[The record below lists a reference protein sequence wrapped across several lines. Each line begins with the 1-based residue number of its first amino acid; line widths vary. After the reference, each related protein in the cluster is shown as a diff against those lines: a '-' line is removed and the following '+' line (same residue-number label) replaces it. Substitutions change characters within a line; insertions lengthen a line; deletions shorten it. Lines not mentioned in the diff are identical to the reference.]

1 MIPKIPL
8 AQDLLQIFQHHSIE
22 NFVICPGSRNAPL
35 TIGFANNP
43 FFKCFSIVDERCAAF
58 FALGIAQQIKKP
70 VVVICTSG
78 SAVLNFYPA
87 IAEAFY
93 NQVPLIF
100 LSADRPLDKIDIGD
114 GQTIRQEN
122 VFQNHILSQVNLVEN
137 TNENSAVEIQ
147 LAIQNCVINKGPIH
161 INAPFEEPLY
171 ETINRYDSFPK
182 LINIESVPNPKTWN
196 KSYIDI
202 LKKSKK
208 VLILIGNLD
217 PNTVN
222 ENIINFW
229 ANLPNYMVMTETL
242 SNITHSNFINK
253 IDVAISSFSK
263 VEMQNFQ
270 PDVLITLG
278 GMVVSKKVKS
288 WLRSY
293 KPNYH
298 FHIDEL
304 RAYDT
309 FQCLT
314 YHFESSI
321 NDFWENYIKEN
332 IQKIDSNYQQELLSL
347 KEKRQHGHLK
357 YVENVEFS
365 DFKVIDY
372 ISKNFPNDIQLQISN
387 SAAIRYVQLF
397 DFDKSIE
404 MYCNRGTSGIDGST
418 STALGASI
426 YNNKTTYFITGDL
439 SFFYDSNA
447 LWNNYIPNDFKIII
461 LNNGG
466 GGIFRILPGHQEN
479 NVFEKFFETQHQL
492 NASHLAAMY
501 GFSYFTA
508 NNESELDENWQKLV
522 NSSTKTILEIFTPT
536 YINDKILKNYFNSL

>member
-22 NFVICPGSRNAPL
+22 NIVICPGSRNAPL

-171 ETINRYDSFPK
+171 ETINQYDSFPK
-182 LINIESVPNPKTWN
+182 LINIESVSNPKTWN
-196 KSYIDI
+196 KSYIDTI
-202 LKKSKK
+202 KNSKK

-332 IQKIDSNYQQELLSL
+332 IQKIDSNYQQEFLSL
-347 KEKRQHGHLK
+347 KEKRHHGHLK

-372 ISKNFPNDIQLQISN
+372 ISKKIPNDIQLQISN

-418 STALGASI
+418 STAIGASI

-479 NVFEKFFETQHQL
+479 NVFEKFFETQHHL

-536 YINDKILKNYFNSL
+536 NINDKILKNYFNSL

>member
-22 NFVICPGSRNAPL
+22 NIVICPGSRNAPL

-137 TNENSAVEIQ
+137 TNKNSAVEIQ

-171 ETINRYDSFPK
+171 ETINQYDSFPK
-182 LINIESVPNPKTWN
+182 LINIESVSNPKTWN
-196 KSYIDI
+196 KSYIDTI
-202 LKKSKK
+202 KNSKK
-208 VLILIGNLD
+208 VLILVGNLE
-217 PNTVN
+217 PYSIN
-222 ENIINFW
+222 ENIIDFW

-242 SNITHSNFINK
+242 SNISHSNFINK
-253 IDVAISSFSK
+253 IDVAISTFSK

-293 KPNYH
+293 KPNNH
-298 FHIDEL
+298 FHIDVL

-332 IQKIDSNYQQELLSL
+332 IQKIDSNYQQEFLSL
-347 KEKRQHGHLK
+347 KEKRHHGHLK

-372 ISKNFPNDIQLQISN
+372 ISKNIPNDIQLQISN

-418 STALGASI
+418 STAIGASI

-479 NVFEKFFETQHQL
+479 NVFEKFFETQHHL

-536 YINDKILKNYFNSL
+536 NINDKILKNYFNSL